1 MTDATCWVLIEN
13 AAAGDPEAR
22 SEFSGRYLPVVRT
35 YLGARWRNRLSGDEF
50 EDAIQDVFVE
60 CLREGGVL
68 QNVRALREGSFR
80 QYLFGAVR
88 NMALRIEN
96 ARARRLDSPES
107 RALEAEAIPQSETTL
122 SRVFDRAWAVSI
134 LRQAA
139 DEQARVAREN
149 GPEHVRRVELL
160 KQLFHEGR
168 TIAEL
173 AELWQVDAVLLHRE
187 YARARREFERALKT
201 VTTFHHPE
209 SPEAA
214 LRECRELVSLIAG

>member
-1 MTDATCWVLIEN
+1 MSDATCWILIEN
-13 AAAGDPEAR
+13 AAAGDPNAR
-22 SEFSGRYLPVVRT
+22 AEFSSRYLPVVRA
-35 YLGARWRNRLSGDEF
+35 YLAARWRNRLSGDEL

-68 QNVRALREGSFR
+68 QSVRALGDGSFR
-80 QYLFGAVR
+80 QYLFGTVR
-88 NMALRIEN
+88 NMALRIES
-96 ARARRLDSPES
+96 ARARRLDSPDVQAPPAES
-107 RALEAEAIPQSETTL
+107 IPHTETSL
-122 SRVFDRAWAVSI
+122 SRVFDRAWAVAI

-139 DEQARVAREN
+139 EEQARVARER

-173 AELWQVDAVLLHRE
+173 AGLWKIDAVVLHRE
-187 YARARREFERALKT
+187 YARARREFERALRT
-201 VTTFHHPE
+201 VTSFHHPE

-214 LRECRELVSLIAG
+214 LRECRELVNLVGG